1 MPNGGSDCC
10 GTCWFNRKNQGERD
24 WLLYVDTSV
33 SPYCEIR
40 DIAIKDPFYT
50 YCANHPHRRPD
61 RDPIPIGPVMRHGGW
76 EEERRVQAGQ
86 PDVLVSKENPRY
98 VWKPSPDSE
107 EIRQHLLN
115 LLESIFEH
123 MSRDWYPIGDG
134 LGETVIRQLGEFNI
148 DLFFLRLG
156 FSDDGFCAPL
166 NHPHAPL
173 QEFIPYNDI
182 PDLFGEIL
190 GRLGLR
196 LAKTAIVARYETSP
210 FSKTFAAS
218 MPRIPLFTST
228 KAILS
233 QYVLPLSAA
242 T

>member
-33 SPYCEIR
+33 PPYCEIR
-40 DIAIKDPFYT
+40 EIVIEDPFYT

-86 PDVLVSKENPRY
+86 PDVLVSTENPRY

-115 LLESIFEH
+115 LLDGVFEH
-123 MSRDWYPIGDG
+123 MSRDRYPIGTG
-134 LGETVIRQLGEFNI
+134 LGETIIRQLGEFREQRAVRHLEWIRENLK
-148 DLFFLRLG
+148 D
-156 FSDDGFCAPL
+156 S
-166 NHPHAPL
+166 
-173 QEFIPYNDI
+173 
-182 PDLFGEIL
+182 PDFMADAAREA
-190 GRLGLR
+190 
-196 LAKTAIVARYETSP
+196 LA
-210 FSKTFAAS
+210 
-218 MPRIPLFTST
+218 RIREDEG
-228 KAILS
+228 A
-233 QYVLPLSAA
+233 
-242 T
+242 